1 MPSPISPDIVYE
13 LVTVSQPFVAPDG
26 LRVAYVQS
34 SVDRPAMESRS
45 RVMVMDLPGGETRP
59 FTAGPGDTSPRF
71 SPDGRLIAFIRPDGN
86 GRRQVWLIS
95 VAGGEATQLTT
106 MAGGVLGFAWSPD
119 SRTLALVSDVDP
131 DIQAD
136 GHDPKADPRVRVV
149 RRIQYRYDT
158 LGWRGDA
165 HTHLFIIDTQDR
177 GTQDREPVQIT
188 NGDWDD
194 SAPVWSPDGSRIA
207 FLSGRREDRD
217 VVAYNEVYVV
227 ASGGGEAEMWSRG
240 LYNVGGL
247 TWSPDGGNLAVVG
260 SDDPRV
266 GPGWQ
271 GWLFILEPGR
281 PPRKITDDSI
291 KPEGG
296 FGPTAP
302 PPEMG
307 WTRDGRIL
315 FGADSRGESRLY
327 QVEEPGGG
335 LRAIAGGGLQ
345 LSGASRDGQGT
356 LTVVVGSSP
365 ESPGDLYLAE
375 PGTGSLRRL
384 TTLNREYLGA
394 HPPAQMEKA
403 ITLRRGTEIE
413 SRLFLPPEMDRSQ
426 KYR

>member
-194 SAPVWSPDGSRIA
+194 SAPV
-207 FLSGRREDRD
+207 
-217 VVAYNEVYVV
+217 
-227 ASGGGEAEMWSRG
+227 
-240 LYNVGGL
+240 
-247 TWSPDGGNLAVVG
+247 
-260 SDDPRV
+260 
-266 GPGWQ
+266 
-271 GWLFILEPGR
+271 
-281 PPRKITDDSI
+281 
-291 KPEGG
+291 
-296 FGPTAP
+296 
-302 PPEMG
+302 
-307 WTRDGRIL
+307 
-315 FGADSRGESRLY
+315 
-327 QVEEPGGG
+327 
-335 LRAIAGGGLQ
+335 
-345 LSGASRDGQGT
+345 
-356 LTVVVGSSP
+356 
-365 ESPGDLYLAE
+365 
-375 PGTGSLRRL
+375 
-384 TTLNREYLGA
+384 
-394 HPPAQMEKA
+394 
-403 ITLRRGTEIE
+403 
-413 SRLFLPPEMDRSQ
+413 
-426 KYR
+426 